1 MMHAHL
7 LIFPLAGIACITA
20 ISRRDCMD
28 RKTTISALTRAL
40 EDKGKRKFSQSVEFI
55 VNFRGINFSKP
66 ENRLNLDIILPKGK
80 GKEQKVAV
88 FGDGHVALEA
98 KNAGIAPADIFDA
111 AGITKLAADKNR
123 LSLMAKEYEFI
134 AQPSLM
140 IAVGKALGQRLGSKG
155 KLPKP
160 IAGISTVEAIRQAKN
175 RVKLTS
181 RGKYLP
187 VVQCLIGS
195 EGMPIEELADNFE
208 FAYEK
213 VKAKVTEPSIKSS
226 YVKLSMGKAV
236 KVEAAK
242 AA

>member
-1 MMHAHL
+1 
-7 LIFPLAGIACITA
+7 
-20 ISRRDCMD
+20 MD
-28 RKTTISALTRAL
+28 RKTIIAALSKVL
-40 EDKGKRKFSQSVEFI
+40 EGKGKRKFTQSIEFI

-88 FGDGHVALEA
+88 FADGQAALEA
-98 KNAGIAPADIFDA
+98 KNAGIPPSDIIDA
-111 AGITKLAADKNR
+111 AGIAKLAADKGK
-123 LSLMAKEYEFI
+123 LSLMAKDYEFI

-140 IAVGKALGQRLGSKG
+140 IAVGKSLGQRLGSKG
-155 KLPKP
+155 RLPKP
-160 IAGISTVEAIRQAKN
+160 IAGISTSEAIRQAKN
-175 RVKLTS
+175 RVRLTS

-195 EGMPIEELADNFE
+195 ESMSVEDLADNFE

-213 VKAKVTEPSIKSS
+213 VKAQVTEPSIKSV
-226 YVKLSMGKAV
+226 YVKLTMGNAI

-242 AA
+242 SA